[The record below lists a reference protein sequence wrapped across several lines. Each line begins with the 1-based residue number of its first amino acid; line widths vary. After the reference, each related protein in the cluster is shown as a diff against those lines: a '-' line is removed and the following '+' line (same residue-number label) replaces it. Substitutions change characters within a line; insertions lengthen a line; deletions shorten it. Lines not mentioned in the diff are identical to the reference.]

1 MTTDRSPQNG
11 ASHNDLGGRWL
22 PRLLT
27 WGGVFLMCM
36 GVVIALPV
44 LQDYWSASDAQSLE
58 FTVTLPPAAPA
69 VALQPTPTLPFILS
83 DVEEVISENQAPT
96 LDAQDAN
103 PGVQETPTVQAEA
116 TATLAAIVTATPTP
130 TTPPTPTAIPTLTP
144 VSLASARLVIP
155 AINLDAPIVEVGWE
169 THEVNGEV
177 VGVWD
182 VPHAFAAGWHKNSA
196 LPGQVGNMVL
206 SGHHNIYGEVFRDL
220 VDLEPGDGVSVYV
233 GETVYHYSV
242 TERHIL
248 EERGQPVEV
257 RMQNAQ
263 WIMPTEDE
271 RLTLVTCWP
280 YTNNTHRLIVVALP
294 VQPANPVE

>member
-1 MTTDRSPQNG
+1 
-11 ASHNDLGGRWL
+11 
-22 PRLLT
+22 
-27 WGGVFLMCM
+27 M

-58 FTVTLPPAAPA
+58 FTVTLTPAAPA

-83 DVEEVISENQAPT
+83 DMEVIISENQGIPPE
-96 LDAQDAN
+96 AQDPTPEA
-103 PGVQETPTVQAEA
+103 QETPQAQAEA
-116 TATLAAIVTATPTP
+116 TATLGAIATATLMP
-130 TTPPTPTAIPTLTP
+130 TTPPTPTAPPTLAPT
-144 VSLASARLVIP
+144 SLTSARLIIP

-169 THEVNGEV
+169 TREVNGEV
-177 VGVWD
+177 IGVWN
-182 VPHAFAAGWHKNSA
+182 VPHAFAAGWHKISA

-220 VDLEPGDGVSVYV
+220 IDLEPGDEVVVYV
-233 GETVYHYSV
+233 GETAYHYSV

-248 EERGQPVEV
+248 EEKGQPVEV
-257 RMQNAQ
+257 RLQNAQ

-271 RLTLVTCWP
+271 RLTMVTCWP

-294 VQPANPVE
+294 VQSANPVE